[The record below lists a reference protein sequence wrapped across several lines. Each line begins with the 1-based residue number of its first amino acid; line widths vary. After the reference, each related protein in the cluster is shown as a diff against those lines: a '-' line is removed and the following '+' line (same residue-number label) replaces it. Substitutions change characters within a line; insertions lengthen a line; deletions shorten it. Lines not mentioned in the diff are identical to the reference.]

1 MGRVAFNSLVVGAL
15 NRSAHEELA
24 SQSAASYS
32 SKAGTGPGP
41 GLQGV
46 GGVGP
51 KPSRDM
57 GTGPRSVCGLKTQIP
72 PLTKAWASVLDLET
86 VDLCAPS
93 GCYTLL
99 AALTEQGRILG
110 SLALVPRLPASRNMA
125 PRIQST

>member
-1 MGRVAFNSLVVGAL
+1 MGRGAFNSLVVGAL

-57 GTGPRSVCGLKTQIP
+57 GTGPRLKTQIP
-72 PLTKAWASVLDLET
+72 ALTKAWAFVLDLET